1 MDFPASH
8 VWLPEG
14 TIMTFVGMSRFC
26 WNRSLL
32 LKRHGVGLLEA
43 ANRSQGLVL
52 FWCRNPQT
60 DSCCDFP
67 LTVVHSD
74 YIYRVQSCWW
84 YIEFNLPFFWGES
97 YESMGCNLDC
107 FPAMVLHPW
116 GCSLQLH
123 IVPTSHFGI
132 LLAGFWLRVDC
143 KFSIRVSGFGLDL
156 NIFKHQKTKTRMDF
170 SENKVQYPQIQWSTI
185 VFPCFPHQNFMILR
199 DTLHFQTDLFPS
211 SATAGLTWR
220 VSIRPSL
227 CQCDSSF
234 AFLHIMPAFGDGS
247 KKRIRSHRF
256 SRFIAG
262 KIIKQFLGDF
272 PTCLL
277 TRG

>member
-1 MDFPASH
+1 MDFPARH

-43 ANRSQGLVL
+43 ANRSQGVVL

-74 YIYRVQSCWW
+74 YIY
-84 YIEFNLPFFWGES
+84 IEFNHADDIWSLIFHFFEGSPMNQWGAIWIVSLRWSFIPGGVHCSSILSPPATSVYCWLDFDWES
-97 YESMGCNLDC
+97 IANSASRYPGS
-107 FPAMVLHPW
+107 VW
-116 GCSLQLH
+116 
-123 IVPTSHFGI
+123 I
-132 LLAGFWLRVDC
+132 LIY
-143 KFSIRVSGFGLDL
+143 S
-156 NIFKHQKTKTRMDF
+156 NTHTKTLPDF
-170 SENKVQYPQIQWSTI
+170 SENKVQYPQIQWSII

-211 SATAGLTWR
+211 SLQLQAWR
-220 VSIRPSL
+220 DGFLYVRAYVNVTVPSH
-227 CQCDSSF
+227 F
-234 AFLHIMPAFGDGS
+234 
-247 KKRIRSHRF
+247 
-256 SRFIAG
+256 FI
-262 KIIKQFLGDF
+262 
-272 PTCLL
+272 
-277 TRG
+277 